1 MQSRQIG
8 RATKRRIVGI
18 KRRAGYRLHCI
29 LQYLAIM
36 GRSWFL
42 LPSSWVNA
50 SPHNPTWTLDVRQRM
65 TIPIWSHLSILG
77 SSIHFWD
84 HTFKSLIC
92 SSSGLWANQAWLF
105 RYHEVKRN
113 VITNSPHLFILL
125 SRFLFAFISEWRDL
139 QSFRHLV
146 HCRDAPGWHHK
157 TNLTLQ
163 LSVALAIWKTDHP
176 KSKYDV
182 HKLEVCLFAGLWYIQ
197 SELSHEKA

>member
-1 MQSRQIG
+1 MIMSPPLSIMQSRQIG

-50 SPHNPTWTLDVRQRM
+50 SPNNPTWTLDVRQRM

-113 VITNSPHLFILL
+113 VITNSPHLFLIRVFCLHSFLSEQICKASDILFTVEMP
-125 SRFLFAFISEWRDL
+125 RGDIIK
-139 QSFRHLV
+139 Q
-146 HCRDAPGWHHK
+146 
-157 TNLTLQ
+157 
-163 LSVALAIWKTDHP
+163 IWLY
-176 KSKYDV
+176 SS
-182 HKLEVCLFAGLWYIQ
+182 L
-197 SELSHEKA
+197 

>member
-1 MQSRQIG
+1 MLSRQIG

-113 VITNSPHLFILL
+113 VITNSPHLFLL
-125 SRFLFAFISEWRDL
+125 LFPHFVCIHFWV
-139 QSFRHLV
+139 SFKHLV
-146 HCRDAPGWHHK
+146 HCRDASGWHHK
-157 TNLTLQ
+157 ANLTLQ
-163 LSVALAIWKTDHP
+163 LLVALAIWKTDHP

-182 HKLEVCLFAGLWYIQ
+182 HKLEVCLFAGPWYIQ